1 MGLTAFGGSSPP
13 ARISVLGRR
22 PPRSSPKARWHN
34 GRLVKATVEELPES
48 KVRMTV
54 EVPSGDV
61 QHAIDHAASDLA
73 GSLKIPGF
81 RKGKVPMP
89 VLLARVG
96 KERLYTEA
104 VESHIGGW
112 FRTALR
118 DTAVRPATT
127 PEYDYELPESPRDT
141 FRFTATVGVQEAP
154 AVPDWS
160 NLEVPAPDAEVP
172 EELIDAELEVLRSTV
187 AELAP
192 VDGRAAREGDT
203 VVVDLVG
210 ADGEAQRDYVVE
222 LGSQRLLPE
231 IEQGLI
237 GQQVGGERAIEYRLP
252 DNTDARI
259 TASVK
264 EIYEK
269 VLPPADD
276 DLARAATEF
285 DTLAELREEIES
297 RLGGQLEEQLDAQ
310 FRTAAL
316 DALVEATDLEVA
328 PALVQTRAVELWN
341 ALVRSL
347 ERRGISPELYVQLS
361 GRTPQQI
368 QADIEAEARQALAR
382 EIVLE
387 AAADQLGVDVSDEEV
402 DTLIREQ
409 AEELG
414 ENADELL
421 AQVHEAGR
429 YEALR
434 NDLRLRDTLDRIA
447 AEVKRIPVEL
457 AEAREKLWTPEKEKP
472 ETGTKLWTPGS
483 KEPA

>member
-1 MGLTAFGGSSPP
+1 
-13 ARISVLGRR
+13 
-22 PPRSSPKARWHN
+22 
-34 GRLVKATVEELPES
+34 VKATVEELPES

-61 QHAIDHAASDLA
+61 KHAIDHAASDLA

-96 KERLYTEA
+96 KDRLYAEA

-118 DTAVRPATT
+118 GTTVRPATA
-127 PEYDYELPESPRDT
+127 PEYDYELPSSEKEG
-141 FRFTATVGVQEAP
+141 FQFTATVGVQALP
-154 AVPDWS
+154 DVPDWTT
-160 NLEVPAPDAEVP
+160 LEVASPEPEVP
-172 EELIDAELEVLRSTV
+172 DELIDAELEVLRSTV
-187 AELAP
+187 ADLAP
-192 VDGRAAREGDT
+192 ADGRPAREGDT
-203 VVVDLVG
+203 VVVDLVSS
-210 ADGEAQRDYVVE
+210 DGEAQRDYVVE

-231 IEQGLI
+231 IEEGLV
-237 GQQVGGERAIEYRLP
+237 GQQAGGEKGIDYRLP
-252 DNTDARI
+252 DGNEARI

-269 VLPPADD
+269 VLPPVDD
-276 DLARAATEF
+276 ELARAASEF
-285 DTLAELREEIES
+285 DTIAGLREEIQS
-297 RLGGQLEEQLDAQ
+297 RLGGQLEEQLEAQ

-316 DALVEATDLEVA
+316 DALVAATEIDVA
-328 PALVQTRAVELWN
+328 PGLVQTRAVELWN

-347 ERRGISPELYVQLS
+347 ERRGISPEVYVQLS
-361 GRTPQQI
+361 GRTPEQI
-368 QADIEAEARQALAR
+368 QSDIEAEARQALER

-387 AAADQLGVDVSDEEV
+387 AAADKLGLEASDEDV
-402 DTLIREQ
+402 DALIREQ

-414 ENADELL
+414 EDADALI
-421 AQVHEAGR
+421 AQVREAGR

-434 NDLRLRDTLDRIA
+434 SDLRLRDALDRIT

-457 AEAREKLWTPEKEKP
+457 ADAREKLWTPEKEKP

>member
-1 MGLTAFGGSSPP
+1 M
-13 ARISVLGRR
+13 
-22 PPRSSPKARWHN
+22 
-34 GRLVKATVEELPES
+34 KATVEELPES

-61 QHAIDHAASDLA
+61 KHAIDHAASDLA

-96 KERLYTEA
+96 KERLYAEA

-118 DTAVRPATT
+118 GTTVRPATA
-127 PEYDYELPESPRDT
+127 PEYDYELPASPGDS
-141 FRFTATVGVQEAP
+141 FQFTATVGIQEKP
-154 AVPDWS
+154 EVPDWS
-160 NLEVPAPDAEVP
+160 SLEVPSPDADVP
-172 EELIDAELEVLRSTV
+172 DELVEAELEVLRSTV

-192 VDGRAAREGDT
+192 VDGRSAREGDT

-210 ADGEAQRDYVVE
+210 SDGEAQRDYVVE
-222 LGSQRLLPE
+222 LGSQRLLPD
-231 IEQGLI
+231 IEEGLV
-237 GQQVGGERAIEYRLP
+237 GQAAGAERQVEYRLP
-252 DNTDARI
+252 DGQEASI

-264 EIYEK
+264 EVYEK
-269 VLPPADD
+269 VLPPVDD
-276 DLARAATEF
+276 DLARAASEF

-297 RLGGQLEEQLDAQ
+297 RLHGQLEEQLESQ
-310 FRTAAL
+310 FRMAAL
-316 DALVEATDLEVA
+316 DALVEATELEVA
-328 PALVQTRAVELWN
+328 PGLVQTRAVELWN

-368 QADIEAEARQALAR
+368 QADIEAEAQQAIAR
-382 EIVLE
+382 ELVLE
-387 AAADQLGVDVSDEEV
+387 AAADQLAIEVSDEEV
-402 DTLIREQ
+402 DALVREESE
-409 AEELG
+409 ALG
-414 ENADELL
+414 EDADEML
-421 AQVHEAGR
+421 AQVREAGR

-434 NDLRLRDTLDRIA
+434 ADLRLRAALDRIA